1 MIDDFIKYILAEKQY
16 SKLTARAYKDDICQ
30 FCLFMG
36 IEDYANFNPKEV
48 SHKTIRSY
56 VMAMR
61 EKGCAAT
68 TINRRISSLR
78 SFFTY
83 LLRAELVE
91 SDPTAQV
98 TAMRTSHRLP
108 HFVEK
113 SKADSLLNVCTDI
126 SDDFASERDTIIMML
141 FYTTGMRLAEL
152 VGANISDIDIDSRQI
167 KIRGKGNKERISPL
181 PSILI
186 PKLTAYIRLRHEQ
199 PKSDLAPLILSDT
212 GKRVSRSK
220 VYNTVNQAL
229 TILGVD
235 GKKSP
240 HVLRHTFATHLL
252 GAGVGIES
260 VKELLGHENLST
272 TQIYTHNSIEQLKS
286 VLKKSHPRK

>member
-1 MIDDFIKYILAEKQY
+1 MIDDFIKYLLAEKQY
-16 SKLTARAYKDDICQ
+16 SELTARAYKDDLCQ

-36 IEDYANFNPKEV
+36 TEDYKSFNPNEV
-48 SHKTIRSY
+48 SHKLIRSY
-56 VMAMR
+56 IMAMR
-61 EKGCAAT
+61 EQGCAPT

-78 SFFTY
+78 SFFTF
-83 LLRAELVE
+83 LLRRNIVQT
-91 SDPTAQV
+91 DPTATV
-98 TAMRTSHRLP
+98 TAMRTSRRLP

-113 SKADSLLNVCTDI
+113 SKADSLLKVCTEI
-126 SDDFASERDTIIMML
+126 SDNFATERDTIIMML

-152 VGANISDIDIDSRQI
+152 VGANIYDIDIDSRQI

-186 PKLTAYIRLRHEQ
+186 PKLIAYIRLRADQ
-199 PKSDLAPLILSDT
+199 QNADSSPLILSNQ

-220 VYNTVNQAL
+220 VYAIVNEAL

-272 TQIYTHNSIEQLKS
+272 TQIYTHNSIEQLKET
-286 VLKKSHPRK
+286 LKNSHPRK